1 MAQRIIWLLRGFI
14 ALLDYRK
21 WGVFQ
26 EIYKESKFNGAINP
40 SWSQAGEDISIDL
53 FLSKDNSSK
62 FYLDIGAHDP
72 NRFSVTRKL
81 YSKGWSGI
89 DIDANPS
96 YEIRFNKFRTR
107 NRFMNLCVGSQAEY
121 KFTIFT
127 EGAISSA
134 NGEWVKKFSS
144 EGAVVKEV
152 ITVPGMKLRDIL
164 DLPNVP
170 KQVDFINIDVEGA
183 DEDALRSLELES
195 LPIGRYPRWILLET
209 TPPVQSALDFPSVRY
224 ALENGYIPWLI
235 LPMATLL
242 KSP

>member
-1 MAQRIIWLLRGFI
+1 MIQKTTWLIRGFV
-14 ALLDYRK
+14 ALIDFRK

-26 EIYKESKFNGAINP
+26 EIYRETKFNAAINP
-40 SWSQAGEDISIDL
+40 SWSQAAEDIALDL
-53 FLSKDNSSK
+53 FLSENNLNN

-89 DIDANPS
+89 DIDGNPS
-96 YEIRFNKFRTR
+96 YEAKFKKFRPRNKF
-107 NRFMNLCVGSQAEY
+107 MNVCVGSQEEY

-127 EGAISSA
+127 EGAISST
-134 NGEWVKKFSS
+134 NSKWIEKFSS

-152 ITVPGMKLRDIL
+152 ITVPGIKLRDIL

-170 KQVDFINIDVEGA
+170 KRVDFINIDIEGA

-195 LPIGRYPRWILLET
+195 LPFERYPRWILLET
-209 TPPVQSALDFPSVRY
+209 APPVESALSTASVRY
-224 ALENGYIPWLI
+224 ALTNGYVPWLV